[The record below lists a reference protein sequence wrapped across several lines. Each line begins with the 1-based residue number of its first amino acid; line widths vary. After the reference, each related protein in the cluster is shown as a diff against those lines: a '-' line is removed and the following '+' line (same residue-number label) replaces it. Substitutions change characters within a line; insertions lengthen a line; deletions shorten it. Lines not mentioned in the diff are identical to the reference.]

1 MAQVNIKEIVDFV
14 TKGNCPFSRDEV
26 YTALT
31 TLNMEGKNIKRKED
45 YKEESDFIVD
55 GDLCSSIDDIIKNL
69 QELKEEGWEEID
81 RNYDYF
87 YAYKYIE
94 EPDEEYRNRLLAL
107 IKNQLKIMTEND
119 EEHIIQKINEKKKE
133 IAELEKKLN
142 KNIKV
147 ELKITK

>member
-1 MAQVNIKEIVDFV
+1 MGQINIKEIVDFII
-14 TKGNCPFSRDEV
+14 KGDCPFSRDEV
-26 YTALT
+26 YKALT
-31 TLNMEGKNIKRKED
+31 TLNMEGKNIKRRED

-87 YAYKYIE
+87 YAYKHIE
-94 EPDEEYRNRLLAL
+94 EPDSIYRNRLLTL
-107 IKNQLKIMTEND
+107 IKNQLKLMAEEDND
-119 EEHIIQKINEKKKE
+119 HIIQKINEKKKE

-142 KNIKV
+142 KKY
-147 ELKITK
+147 

>member
-1 MAQVNIKEIVDFV
+1 MGQVNIKEIVDFII
-14 TKGNCPFSRDEV
+14 KGDCPFSRDEV
-26 YTALT
+26 YKALT
-31 TLNMEGKNIKRKED
+31 TLNMEGKNIKRRED

-87 YAYKYIE
+87 YAYKHIE
-94 EPDEEYRNRLLAL
+94 EPDSIYRNRLLTL
-107 IKNQLKIMTEND
+107 IKNQLKLIAEEDND
-119 EEHIIQKINEKKKE
+119 HIIQKINEKKKE

-142 KNIKV
+142 KNN
-147 ELKITK
+147 